1 MGATDTPN
9 TRLTQKLNHCVSVAV
24 SASATSAVF
33 TFPSPAPGYVWTGTI
48 NCAGAPYNAIF
59 TATIGNVSWGNW
71 AGNSVYG
78 PVQAEGGEQLVITMT
93 LTAALATA
101 QTFEMCWLGSVDES
115 GMVAP
120 IWPDANSSSQQTQLV
135 GAISANITGGSL
147 TSVGTVGTITNPVGI
162 SGSVST
168 TAGGSTVVN
177 APTTTAGISQIQ
189 NWATG
194 LPDLTAAQICID
206 TSGNIYVANYTVGT
220 VTKITAA
227 GVVTAAWAT
236 VGAFPYGIA
245 VDSSGNVYTNNSGAG
260 TISKITPAGV
270 VTLTWATYTGSSFL
284 LAIDSSG
291 NVYVPI
297 NSSNTITKITS
308 GGVVT
313 SGWAT
318 VGSAPSMIVLDGT
331 DNLYV
336 SNQTAGT
343 ISKVTPGGVVTLT
356 WATVGALAN
365 RMAIDSSGNVF
376 VTCYSAPT
384 TTIYKVT
391 SAGSPSVWGT
401 YTGNYGF
408 LACDTAGNLYGV
420 SGGASGFVYQITA
433 TGAFSTY
440 FTPTGA
446 STFPAGI
453 CVDSSSNVYVNI
465 NGTTPRTMA
474 KLANGASA
482 SASVIGAA
490 STSAFSSSGIISFPT
505 SSGTVVAT
513 YSAKTATTFTGLT
526 LLAGNPT
533 WVSSAGATISQ
544 GYTGAIT
551 TLPVVSAS
559 SFPTAG
565 IIAVAGSGGT
575 LTFNYTGTTGTSFT
589 GLTLA
594 SGLSSWWLLNTTP
607 VVIPVSQ
614 TGTITTQ
621 PNSPGVDTLLNSSN
635 GFSALPAT
643 PLGSYGTIMSSN
655 YTGFLIEVTGL
666 FANSVISVT
675 LSNLGQNGSSGY
687 NSTQTITRNMTTS
700 SLSQFFFS
708 IPAAT
713 GDLITLSIAGSV
725 STSGLVAVI
734 AYRANQFTVLENNPL
749 HTFQVAELG
758 GGSYVNQL
766 VTTSSVAVSGMGALA
781 AGLSYRL
788 HSWSVDTIPTA
799 GKVEL
804 WDNVTGGRVF
814 GIFAAT
820 NTQTTQFLGGV
831 LTPGPLY
838 LNGPSLTPTTVR
850 ACIFYDIVQ
859 TPTIA

>member
-1 MGATDTPN
+1 MGGTDTPN
-9 TRLTQKLNHCVSVAV
+9 SRLTQKLNKCVAV
-24 SASATSAVF
+24 LVASSDTSATFVF
-33 TFPSPAPGYVWTGTI
+33 QSPSPGFVWTGTL

-78 PVQAEGGEQLVITMT
+78 PIQAEGGEQLIVTMT
-93 LTAALATA
+93 LASAIGVATSL
-101 QTFEMCWLGSVDES
+101 EMCWLGSVDEV

-135 GAISANITGGSL
+135 GAINANITGGSL
-147 TSVGTVGTITNPVGI
+147 SSVGSITNPVGVTGTL
-162 SGSVST
+162 SST
-168 TAGGSTVVN
+168 APSTVVN
-177 APTTTAGISQIQ
+177 APTTTAGYSQTQ
-189 NWATG
+189 SWATG
-194 LPDLTAAQICID
+194 LLDPSAAQCAID
-206 TSGNIYVANYTVGT
+206 SSGNIYVANYSLGT

-227 GVVTAAWAT
+227 GVVTSSWAT
-236 VGAFPYGIA
+236 VGGNPSGIA
-245 VDSSGNVYTNNSGAG
+245 VDSSGNVFVNNAG
-260 TISKITPAGV
+260 SSTISKITPAGV
-270 VTLTWATYTGSSFL
+270 VTLTWATYTGSASN

-308 GGVVT
+308 AGVVT
-313 SGWAT
+313 SSWAT
-318 VGSAPSMIVLDGT
+318 VGSSPNMIVLDAAN
-331 DNLYV
+331 NLYV
-336 SNQTAGT
+336 ANGTAGT
-343 ISKVTPGGVVTLT
+343 ISKVTSGGVVTLT

-365 RMAIDSSGNVF
+365 RLAIDSSGNVF
-376 VTCYSAPT
+376 VTCYSPPT

-391 SAGSPSVWGT
+391 SAGTPSVWGS
-401 YTGNYGF
+401 YTGSFGF
-408 LACDTAGNLYGV
+408 MVCDSSGNLYGV
-420 SGGASGFVYQITA
+420 CGGSSGFVWEITA
-433 TGAFSTY
+433 AGVYSTF

-446 STFPAGI
+446 STFPVGLVI
-453 CVDSSSNVYVNI
+453 DSSSNIYVNI
-465 NGTTPRTMA
+465 TGTTPKTMA
-474 KLANGASA
+474 KLSNGASA
-482 SASVIGAA
+482 GASVIGVT
-490 STSAFSSSGIISFPT
+490 STSSFSSAGIISYPT
-505 SSGTVVAT
+505 TYGTVVLSYT
-513 YSAKTATTFTGLT
+513 AKTSTTFSGLT
-526 LLAGNPT
+526 MLAGSPT
-533 WVSSAGATISQ
+533 WQSAAGATISQ
-544 GYTGAIT
+544 GYTGSAT
-551 TLPVVSAS
+551 TIPVISSA

-575 LTFNYTGTTGTSFT
+575 LTFNYTGTSGTSFT
-589 GLTLA
+589 GCTLA
-594 SGLSSWWLLNTTP
+594 SGTASWWFINSTP
-607 VVIPVSQ
+607 VVIPVSS
-614 TGTITTQ
+614 TGSITVQ

-635 GFSALPAT
+635 GFTALPAT

-655 YTGFLIEVTGL
+655 YTGFLIEITGL

-713 GDLITLSIAGSV
+713 GDLITLSISGSV
-725 STSGLVAVI
+725 STSGQVAVI

-749 HTFQVAELG
+749 HMFQVAELG
-758 GGSYVNQL
+758 GGSYVSQS
-766 VTTSSVAVSGMGALA
+766 VTTSSVLVVGMGALA

-804 WDNVTGGRVF
+804 WDNSTTGRVF
-814 GIFAAT
+814 GIIAST

-831 LTPGPLY
+831 LTPGPVY
-838 LNGPSLTPTTVR
+838 LNGPALTPATVR

-859 TPTIA
+859 TPVIA